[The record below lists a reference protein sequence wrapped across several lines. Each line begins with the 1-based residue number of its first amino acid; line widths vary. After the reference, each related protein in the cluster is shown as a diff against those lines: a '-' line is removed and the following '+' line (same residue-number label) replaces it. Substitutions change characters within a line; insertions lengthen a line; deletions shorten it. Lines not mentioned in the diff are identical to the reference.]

1 MIEKYNDTRLKLLAD
16 GNFKEAEELTKVFK
30 EQLGEIDEANAKSLD
45 AYKAL
50 VSGVDSLSSKAA
62 KAVVANAQKMVDAL
76 LKAGRLSRESAD
88 EIMQE
93 IGQVQSTIN
102 SQEEDKIYKIANI
115 FDNIGYQLSQAGDEI
130 SKAVGSMVVE
140 ISGALSTLA
149 SSESSGVQKAASLVG
164 LIVQA
169 GSLMNKIGEDKL
181 NKDVNRQKDL
191 NRGISEQLVMETKI
205 NELRRERA
213 EQADSEQQLVESMKL
228 LSEKGIF
235 SAEGV
240 GKRLLFGKKRE
251 NRDFSIEQILGDF
264 DVKGYYHNPEAWIF
278 DPLSI
283 FGGYSDVNVSK
294 DALKQ
299 IRNSFDDSL
308 TAMGKTAADMANF
321 SAAEWLDF
329 FTLMDEAGNITD
341 KATKAMLATA
351 QTALAEYQTAM
362 EEMKKIISDFGGQLG
377 NQLADNLVQAFREGE
392 SAAEGFKK
400 SLNNILTELFLQDLI
415 NTQFRSYFDNLQKE
429 MQDSMGLD
437 GDQSWIDDIVR
448 FGDSINPALDQGLA
462 AIGAF
467 NDQLKALGYEGFD
480 SADTAN
486 KPGLQGAI
494 RRELTE
500 ETGSELTGL
509 FRGQYDITKRQLQL
523 SEKHFELEQRH
534 FDATMRMV
542 QLSAL
547 IEQNTAGTVME
558 LKAAVLELRTIS
570 KNTKP
575 SQTGRD
581 LGLG

>member
-1 MIEKYNDTRLKLLAD
+1 
-16 GNFKEAEELTKVFK
+16 
-30 EQLGEIDEANAKSLD
+30 
-45 AYKAL
+45 
-50 VSGVDSLSSKAA
+50 
-62 KAVVANAQKMVDAL
+62 
-76 LKAGRLSRESAD
+76 
-88 EIMQE
+88 
-93 IGQVQSTIN
+93 
-102 SQEEDKIYKIANI
+102 
-115 FDNIGYQLSQAGDEI
+115 
-130 SKAVGSMVVE
+130 
-140 ISGALSTLA
+140 
-149 SSESSGVQKAASLVG
+149 
-164 LIVQA
+164 
-169 GSLMNKIGEDKL
+169 
-181 NKDVNRQKDL
+181 
-191 NRGISEQLVMETKI
+191 
-205 NELRRERA
+205 
-213 EQADSEQQLVESMKL
+213 
-228 LSEKGIF
+228 
-235 SAEGV
+235 
-240 GKRLLFGKKRE
+240 
-251 NRDFSIEQILGDF
+251 
-264 DVKGYYHNPEAWIF
+264 
-278 DPLSI
+278 
-283 FGGYSDVNVSK
+283 
-294 DALKQ
+294 
-299 IRNSFDDSL
+299 
-308 TAMGKTAADMANF
+308 
-321 SAAEWLDF
+321 
-329 FTLMDEAGNITD
+329 
-341 KATKAMLATA
+341 
-351 QTALAEYQTAM
+351 M